1 MTYQF
6 TGKLLKVGNVVPC
19 TGKIKEKC
27 TFIVRN
33 DDEGRE
39 IAFVLFDEKINLYL
53 EPLEKGDKIEVS
65 FTIKSREFIH
75 NGVNTG
81 DYSTVCY
88 AMSVT
93 KIEEKKSGRS
103 GRDRY
108 KQREEQQ
115 QRDNAWDSW
124 GKNQNNRNRSHN
136 PNDPP
141 PWESKTSGTDYFVGC
156 KTSEEAK
163 KRYRKLSL
171 EHHPDKPAGSTE
183 KMQEI
188 NKQYERWR

>member
-1 MTYQF
+1 MYQF
-6 TGKLLKVGNVVPC
+6 TGKLIKVGAVVPC

-27 TFIVRN
+27 TFIVRS
-33 DDEGRE
+33 DEEGRE
-39 IAFVLFDEKINLYL
+39 IAFILFDEKINLYL
-53 EPLEKGDKIEVS
+53 EPLEKGDKVEVS

-81 DYSTVCY
+81 DYSTLCY
-88 AMSVT
+88 AMSVR

-108 KQREEQQ
+108 KQREEQE
-115 QRDNAWDSW
+115 QRDNAWNSW
-124 GKNQNNRNRSHN
+124 GRNQNRNNSYN
-136 PNDPP
+136 SPP
-141 PWESKTSGTDYFVGC
+141 PWESSGTDYFAGC
-156 KTSEEAK
+156 MSAEEAK

-171 EHHPDKPAGSTE
+171 EHHPDKPGGSTE

-188 NKQYERWR
+188 NRQYERWK